1 MALTQWQ
8 IWVLD
13 IHPIRQ
19 PVHHKLKI
27 KSLGIFFWSQF
38 VSNVRPLTRKNK
50 TFNSGFQNK
59 ECYFHYLFQQHIR
72 VKKKHQNT
80 DNELKKNRI
89 FIFAC
94 HSYILLF
101 HVSFSITK
109 IFPTKIQMLC
119 SDYVLIWPLI
129 WMSVLKWQTSIMTE
143 ITCKRIQTFR
153 NIKFT
158 KSICIRVTVSYR
170 HPLF

>member
-38 VSNVRPLTRKNK
+38 VSNVRPLTWKNK

-59 ECYFHYLFQQHIR
+59 ECYFYFLFQQHIR
-72 VKKKHQNT
+72 VKKVHQKT
-80 DNELKKNRI
+80 EFLFLRVTSI
-89 FIFAC
+89 FCYFT
-94 HSYILLF
+94 F
-101 HVSFSITK
+101 R
-109 IFPTKIQMLC
+109 FPSQKYSPQKYKC
-119 SDYVLIWPLI
+119 YVLIWLLI